1 MGDYFENKEWY
12 DQDSSLIYDHDPLT
26 SKDSL
31 RFYPN
36 SSPNSQFSKIK
47 IRIGPEYSSKKAS
60 LLHKY
65 NKKYFLIHGTGDDN
79 VHFRHSA
86 LWEQRLIE
94 AGIWWLK

>member
-36 SSPNSQFSKIK
+36 HNLVKLRSVSDRTS
-47 IRIGPEYSSKKAS
+47 EYSSKKAS

>member
-31 RFYPN
+31 RFFQIYYNQPYRTV
-36 SSPNSQFSKIK
+36 QK
-47 IRIGPEYSSKKAS
+47 YSSKKAS

-94 AGIWWLK
+94 AGICGLND

>member
-31 RFYPN
+31 RFSPN

-47 IRIGPEYSSKKAS
+47 IRIGPD
-60 LLHKY
+60 
-65 NKKYFLIHGTGDDN
+65 FG
-79 VHFRHSA
+79 V
-86 LWEQRLIE
+86 
-94 AGIWWLK
+94 